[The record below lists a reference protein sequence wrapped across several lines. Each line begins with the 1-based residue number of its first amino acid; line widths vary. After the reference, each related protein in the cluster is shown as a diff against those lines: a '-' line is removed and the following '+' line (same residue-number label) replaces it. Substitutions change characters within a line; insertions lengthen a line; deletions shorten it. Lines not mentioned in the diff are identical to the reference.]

1 MVLPRKLSVMTEHQH
16 DIQIQ
21 WPFEEAERTATYSCC
36 HVIEEGHPILRVAHD
51 EEDSAWQFL
60 CGQPHVSE
68 EGRLVCL
75 GCMVVHDGTLVELA
89 DLPLGWGADRES
101 SKTSWIREPHSTGE
115 SD

>member
-1 MVLPRKLSVMTEHQH
+1 MTEHQH

-21 WPFEEAERTATYSCC
+21 WPFEEPERTATYSCC

-51 EEDSAWQFL
+51 EEDGAWQFL

-75 GCMVVHDGTLVELA
+75 GCMVVRDGTLVELA

-115 SD
+115 SN